1 MLAGAVLYCLDPL
14 TVYNLLLFVLV
25 FSHTFD
31 TQKMQEKV
39 RCTLMYKVVSVGLQ
53 NQRVSFALFLTSV
66 Q

>member
-1 MLAGAVLYCLDPL
+1 MLAGAVFYCLDPL
-14 TVYNLLLFVLV
+14 TVYNLLLFMLV
-25 FSHTFD
+25 FSHTFG

-39 RCTLMYKVVSVGLQ
+39 RRTLMYKVVSVGLQ

>member
-1 MLAGAVLYCLDPL
+1 MLAGAVFYCLDPL

-25 FSHTFD
+25 FSHTCG

-39 RCTLMYKVVSVGLQ
+39 RRTLMYKVVSVGLQ